1 MKRIALLILDIYR
14 ILFSPLLFTLFGKG
28 CRYKIECSLYTR
40 QTIEKYGLIK
50 GIQKGTKRLATCHPF
65 NLKYTN

>member
-14 ILFSPLLFTLFGKG
+14 IVFSPLLFALLGRG

-40 QTIEKYGLIK
+40 QAIAKRGLIK
-50 GIQKGTKRLATCHPF
+50 GIQKGMKRLATCHPF